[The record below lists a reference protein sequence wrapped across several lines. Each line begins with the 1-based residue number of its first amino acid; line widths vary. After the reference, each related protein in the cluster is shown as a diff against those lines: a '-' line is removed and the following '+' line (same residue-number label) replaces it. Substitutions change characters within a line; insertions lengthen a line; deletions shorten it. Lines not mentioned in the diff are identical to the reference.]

1 MSMHR
6 LVLSVAAA
14 VPVLAMCGLSM
25 AQLTVTSTSPL
36 LNASN
41 IASSAS
47 IAITFDRPVDPATFT
62 AANIKVFG
70 KLVGPAL
77 GGIAFSNANQTVT
90 ITPSRTFMA
99 GEVVMVVLG
108 KNLRAADGAFLRTT
122 GYSWMF
128 TVAATGGNRTF
139 RELATISNRDAS
151 NAQTRIYGGVA
162 CDLNRDGWADL
173 TMVNEVSSDLR
184 VQLNRADGSALPGP
198 VLSPPLP
205 IPLESSPNEVAD
217 FDGDGFIDLVTS
229 SASDHEIAVCFGNGN
244 GTFRTPATVIAVG
257 QYPRGFGIMDAD
269 GDADLDIVVA
279 NAATYNYSYVQ
290 NLGGGAFAAPV
301 NFGSGSCNGPYGMT
315 ASDMDN
321 DGILDLV
328 VGCRD
333 NQTVSVLRGNGNG
346 TFTSVSN
353 RPVGGSNWVIVTADL
368 NGDRNIDVSAANSFS
383 SNGSILLGNGNGTLQ
398 PFTTFSVGGHTVST
412 DLADLDGDG
421 DQDWI
426 LSSFGAGRWN
436 VYLNNGAG
444 VFTFLET
451 IPAPANP
458 SCAVPV
464 DMDND
469 GDIDMVLTDEIA
481 DVLVIMRN
489 VCPGDFNASNAV
501 EVTDIF
507 TFLNAWF
514 AGSPDANFDNAGGV
528 TVQDIFAFLNAWFAP
543 C

>member
-1 MSMHR
+1 MPRMQTMFPIVA
-6 LVLSVAAA
+6 VLST
-14 VPVLAMCGLSM
+14 LGMCGSLQ
-25 AQLTVTSTSPL
+25 AQLAVVSTTPL
-36 LNASN
+36 LNESN
-41 IASSAS
+41 VLSGAPIS
-47 IAITFDRPVDPATFT
+47 ITFDRPVNPSTFT
-62 AANIKVFG
+62 AANIQVFG

-77 GGIAFSNANQTVT
+77 GSIAYSNGNQTVT

-99 GEVVMVVLG
+99 GEFVMVVLG
-108 KNLRAADGAFLRTT
+108 KNLRAADGSFLRTT

-128 TVAATGGNRTF
+128 TVRAPAGHRTY
-139 RELATISNRDAS
+139 RLLDTISNRDIS
-151 NAQTRIYGGVA
+151 GAQTRIYGGVA

-184 VQLNRADGSALPGP
+184 VQLNRADGACLPGP

-205 IPLESSPNEVAD
+205 IPTESSPNEVAD
-217 FDGDGFIDLVTS
+217 FDGDGFIDIVTS
-229 SASDHEIAVCFGNGN
+229 SAQDAAIAVCFGRGD
-244 GTFRTPATVIAVG
+244 GTFRTPATVIGVG
-257 QYPRGFGIMDAD
+257 QYPRGFGILDAD
-269 GDADLDIVVA
+269 GDGDFDIVVA
-279 NAATYNYSYVQ
+279 NAATYDYSYIQ
-290 NLGGGAFAAPV
+290 NTGGGTFAAPV
-301 NFGSGSCNGPYGMT
+301 NFGSAPCNGPYGMT
-315 ASDMDN
+315 AVDMNN

-346 TFTSVSN
+346 TFTHVSN
-353 RPVGGSNWVIVTADL
+353 RAVGGANWVIVCGDL
-368 NGDRNIDVSAANSFS
+368 NGDRRMDVSAANSFS
-383 SNGSILLGNGNGTLQ
+383 NNASILIGNGDGTLQ
-398 PFTTFSVGGHTVST
+398 PFTSVPIGGHTVST

-421 DQDWI
+421 DLDWI
-426 LSSFGAGRWN
+426 VSSFGAGLWR

-444 VFTFLET
+444 VFTLLST
-451 IPAPANP
+451 VPAPANP

-489 VCPGDFNASNAV
+489 VCPADFNVSNAV
-501 EVTDIF
+501 EVADIF
-507 TFLNAWF
+507 SFLNAWF
-514 AGSPDANFDNAGGV
+514 AGNATADFDAVGGV

>member
-1 MSMHR
+1 MGFTLRSSLAAIIAIGG
-6 LVLSVAAA
+6 LVGSLS
-14 VPVLAMCGLSM
+14 
-25 AQLTVTSTSPL
+25 AQLTVTSTVPL

-41 IASSAS
+41 IVAGAP
-47 IAITFDRPVDPATFT
+47 IVIEFDRSVDRATFT
-62 AANIKVFG
+62 SANMQVFG

-77 GGIAFSNANQTVT
+77 GTIAFSNGDRTVT

-99 GEVVMVVLG
+99 GEVVLVVLG
-108 KNLRAADGAFLRTT
+108 KNLKAADGTFLRTA

-128 TVAATGGNRTF
+128 TVRSTGGGQTF
-139 RELATISNRDAS
+139 REIASISNRDAS

-184 VQLNRADGSALPGP
+184 VQLNRADGSCLPGP

-257 QYPRGFGIMDAD
+257 QYPRGFGILDAD

-290 NLGGGAFAAPV
+290 NLGGGSFAAPV
-301 NFGSGSCNGPYGMT
+301 NFGSAPCNGPYGMS
-315 ASDMDN
+315 AADMNN

-333 NQTVSVLRGNGNG
+333 NQTVSILRGNGNG
-346 TFTSVSN
+346 TFTHVSN
-353 RPVGGSNWVIVTADL
+353 RAIGGSNWVIVTGDL

-398 PFTTFSVGGHTVST
+398 PFTSFAVGGHTVST

-421 DQDWI
+421 DLDWI

-444 VFTFLET
+444 AMSLLES

-489 VCPGDFNASNAV
+489 VCPADFDASNAV
-501 EVTDIF
+501 EVGDVF
-507 TFLNAWF
+507 AFLNAWF
-514 AGSPDANFDNAGGV
+514 SGDADADFNTVGGI
-528 TVQDIFAFLNAWFAP
+528 TVNDIFDFLNAWFAP